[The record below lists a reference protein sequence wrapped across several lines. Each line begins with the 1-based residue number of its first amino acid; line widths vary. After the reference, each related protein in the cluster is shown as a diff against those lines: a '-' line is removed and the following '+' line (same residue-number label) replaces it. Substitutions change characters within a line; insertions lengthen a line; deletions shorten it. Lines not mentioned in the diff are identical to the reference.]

1 MPETPDH
8 LDAQALLPVSLSESE
23 SALIV
28 GASARLGLSTAEW
41 TKQVLLRAAQRSQDE
56 VDAAQ
61 RHADLLEEMKPWISK
76 PQTAASKARWEKE
89 HRDWEAGKVLS
100 AAKVARLLRLSAP
113 TVIKL
118 MKNGTIP
125 ARGHHGTGRGT
136 CWFCH
141 RADIDQMFRHPNL
154 KLQSR
159 LRAPG

>member
-8 LDAQALLPVSLSESE
+8 FDSQAIWPVSLSESE

-41 TKQVLLRAAQRSQDE
+41 SKQVLLRAAQRSQDE

-61 RHADLLEEMKPWISK
+61 RHADLLEEIKPWISK
-76 PQTAASKARWEKE
+76 PQTAASKARSEKE
-89 HRDWEAGKVLS
+89 HRDWDAGKVLS

-125 ARGHHGTGRGT
+125 ARGRGAKRGT

-159 LRAPG
+159 LRDRS

>member
-8 LDAQALLPVSLSESE
+8 LDAQALVPVSLSESE

-28 GASARLGLSTAEW
+28 GASERLGLSPAEW
-41 TKQVLLRAAQRSQDE
+41 TKQVVLRAAQRSQDE
-56 VDAAQ
+56 ADAAQ
-61 RHADLLEEMKPWISK
+61 RRADLLEEMKPWILK
-76 PQTAASKARWEKE
+76 PETAASKARREKH
-89 HRDWEAGKVLS
+89 HRDWEAGKILS

-118 MKNGTIP
+118 MKDGTIP
-125 ARGHHGTGRGT
+125 ARGRGTGRGM

-141 RADIDQMFRHPNL
+141 RADIDEMFRHPNL

-159 LRAPG
+159 LRPTG